1 MSSSIDEKI
10 VKMSLDNATFLS
22 KIKQT
27 VTSMGQAAQSANEVN
42 NVRMDGI
49 SNSLSNISSKF
60 TSFGVA
66 AATVVS
72 NLTSS
77 LVSLGVNMAKSVT
90 IEPMK
95 QGLSMYENKLKSI
108 QTILANTQGK
118 SNLGDVTKSLGDL
131 NDYANKTVYSF
142 EDMTTNMG
150 TFTAAGVDLD
160 TAQVAIKGIGNLA
173 AASGS
178 STQQA
183 GMAMY
188 QLSQAIASGKVGLQ
202 DWNSVVNAGM
212 GGKKFQTALQTTA
225 KSMGKNVDESK
236 SFRDSLQ
243 DGWLT
248 TDVLMSTLSDFSKDE
263 SMLKMATQSK
273 TFSDALDTIND
284 QMKTGWSDTWEAM
297 IGGYEEA
304 PKLWTAFANTIG
316 DMVGD
321 SAKRRNDLINNFNA
335 IGGRQVV
342 IESIGNAWKAA
353 TQLANLFT
361 QAMHEVFPPQTG
373 ETLKL
378 MADSILE
385 FTKGLS
391 MSEETANKVKTVFK
405 GLFSLLDIG
414 IRIIKMIG
422 KAILNMIPDGTG
434 SSILDMAAKLAELI
448 IKFDD
453 ALRFGTAFTD
463 GMGGITH
470 VGELFKGF
478 GSIVEGVFNGIVS
491 MLGKLSGVFKPLAEF
506 YTGMIDSIKKSLS
519 GLDMNDLFA
528 AGGIAAL
535 FSLSKSVKSIGD
547 VFDGAIDKFADKVTD
562 LLGIGKKLDSFFDTF
577 GTALEAFT
585 ASVNAKTLLEIAIAI
600 GIMAASVNMLSKLKF
615 VDISKG
621 LEVMVA
627 SMLILKGGFKALSSI
642 DLKGN
647 AFKSSVL
654 LTALSIAI
662 LNISVALNIIAAIDT
677 DKLGA
682 SLFALAGAVGIMV
695 GAIVIMSKINGKMA
709 TSAGSLVLLST
720 SIVILSGA
728 LAILSAI
735 DPIKIATGLG
745 AMAGMLV
752 ELALFIKVVNGS
764 KLNPLTAV
772 AVTILAAGLAEMS
785 IAVAAI
791 GFVNPAQLAVGLGAV
806 AVMLAEV
813 AIFSK
818 LVSGKGGSM
827 LLAAAGMVVLASAI
841 AILTP
846 PVILLGSVD
855 MATLGKGLL
864 FLGGALAIMV
874 ASLNLAKGTLG
885 AAIGIAA
892 VAISINLITPPLIA
906 LSHLSLQQLGI
917 GLLALAGA
925 FTIIGI
931 AGLVLSPIA
940 PVLII
945 FAGAIAAVGL
955 ALAGIGLLLTGFGA
969 ALTALGAMSAAAIG
983 IFIKNFGAILTGL
996 ETVIPQAVTLVGMFV
1011 VALAETIAKDAP
1023 KIADAALQL
1032 IRGLFQAIADN
1043 LGPIIELGGQI
1054 VYELIEG
1061 LSNVLPQ
1068 LIQAGVDLVTAF
1080 ISGLA
1085 DAIRNN
1091 GEQIVDA
1098 VLNLIESILEIVI
1111 DALARVVEVMFGW
1124 IPGIEGAADGI
1135 GTAGKEAL
1143 RDAFDIDEVGSEKS
1157 DGFVTGISSRN
1168 EAAGTAG
1175 TVLASSAKT
1184 GIESVAMDGSG
1195 FNAAGQYTTG
1205 LGSNTGGAGTAGS
1218 GLAGTAKSGVES
1230 ISMNGSGFN
1239 AAGQYTTGIGSMN
1252 GEANSAGSILA
1263 KSANGGAGAVN
1274 LNSAGSTAG
1283 AQYSSGVSSKTGDA
1297 NTAGDGLT
1305 KAAKKGTEG
1314 SSLHSAGSFLSSG
1327 FAKGI
1332 AAGATE
1338 AIRAAAD
1345 MASGAVDKVKSI
1357 LHIKSPSRV
1366 FKQIG
1371 RYVDEGFA
1379 IGIGDN
1385 TQMVMAKAT
1394 TMANATIDSVQST
1407 LTNAGSMEFE
1417 PTIRPIITDEDLRQS
1432 LNTATLDVTAKV
1444 DDVDTDGISRNV
1456 KMVDNGLLLQMA
1468 ALSTDIRNSQDALKS
1483 TLANA
1488 LEPVTG
1494 ILNAL
1499 KEHYGSNE
1507 PIYLTMNDRV
1517 VGSVFGPVIDQKQG
1531 STISLTK
1538 RGLAR

>member
-1 MSSSIDEKI
+1 MSMSIEEKM
-10 VKMSLDNATFLS
+10 VKMSLDNTTFLS

-27 VTSMGQAAQSANEVN
+27 VTSMSEATQSARQVN
-42 NVRMDGI
+42 DVRMDGI
-49 SNSLSNISSKF
+49 SNALSGLSSKF
-60 TSFGVA
+60 SAFGVA

-77 LVSLGVNMAKSVT
+77 LVSLGVNMVKSVT
-90 IEPMK
+90 VEPMK

-118 SNLGDVTKSLGDL
+118 SNLGDVVKSLGVL

-212 GGKKFQTALQTTA
+212 GGKKFQTALQDTA

-236 SFRDSLQ
+236 SFRESLQ

-248 TDVLMSTLSDFSKDE
+248 TDVLMSTLSAFSKDE

-321 SAKRRNDLINNFNA
+321 SAKRRNEIINTFNA

-342 IESIGNAWKAA
+342 IDSIGNAWKAA
-353 TQLANLFT
+353 TKVASLFT

-385 FTKGLS
+385 FTKGLT
-391 MSEETANKVKTVFK
+391 MSEETATKVKTIFK

-414 IRIIKMIG
+414 IRIVKMIG
-422 KAILNMIPDGTG
+422 KALLDMIPSGTG
-434 SSILDMAAKLAELI
+434 SSILDMAAKLGDLI

-470 VGELFKGF
+470 VGELFQGF
-478 GSIVEGVFNGIVS
+478 GNIVQSVFKGLMSLLGGVPDALKPIASFYEGLLNSFKKVV
-491 MLGKLSGVFKPLAEF
+491 GKLD
-506 YTGMIDSIKKSLS
+506 I
-519 GLDMNDLFA
+519 NDLFA
-528 AGGIAAL
+528 AGGIAGLVKLA
-535 FSLSKSVKSIGD
+535 KSIESIG
-547 VFDGAIDKFADKVTD
+547 GAFDKFIDSFTSKVTD
-562 LLGIGKKLDSFFDTF
+562 FLGIGDKVDSFFDTLGNSLKIF
-577 GTALEAFT
+577 TTA
-585 ASVNAKTLLEIAIAI
+585 VNARTLLEISTAI
-600 GIMAASVNMLSKLKF
+600 GIMAVSVNMLSKLNF
-615 VDISKG
+615 IDISKG
-621 LEVMVA
+621 LEVMVV
-627 SMLILKGGFKALSSI
+627 SMLVLNRGFKALSAI
-642 DLKGN
+642 DLKGS
-647 AFKSSVL
+647 AFKSSAL
-654 LTALSIAI
+654 LMGLSVAI
-662 LNISVALNIIAAIDT
+662 FNISVALKIVSSIDT
-677 DKLGA
+677 DKLA
-682 SLFALAGAVGIMV
+682 TSLFALAGAVGIMV
-695 GAIVIMSKINGKMA
+695 GAVVAMSKISGKMS
-709 TSAGSLVLLST
+709 TSAGSLMLLST

-728 LAILSAI
+728 LTVLSVI
-735 DPIKIATGLG
+735 DPVRIATGLG

-791 GFVNPAQLAVGLGAV
+791 GFINPAQLAVGLGAV
-806 AVMLAEV
+806 ATMLAEV

-827 LLAAAGMVVLASAI
+827 LLASAGMVVLASAI

-846 PVILLGSVD
+846 PLIILGSVD
-855 MATLGKGLL
+855 MSTLGKGLL

-885 AAIGIAA
+885 AAVGIAA

-906 LSHLSLQQLGI
+906 LSQLSLQQLGI

-931 AGLVLSPIA
+931 AGLVLGPVA
-940 PVLII
+940 PVLLI
-945 FAGAIAAVGL
+945 FAGAIAAVAL
-955 ALAGIGLLLTGFGA
+955 SLAGVGILLTGVA
-969 ALTALGAMSAAAIG
+969 AAITALGAVTAAGIAIIIQNLG
-983 IFIKNFGAILTGL
+983 SILKGL
-996 ETVIPQAVTLVGMFV
+996 QTIIPQAVTLVGAFV

-1032 IRGLFQAIADN
+1032 IRGLLQAISDN
-1043 LGPIIELGGQI
+1043 IYPIIVLGGDI
-1054 VYELIEG
+1054 VYKLIEG
-1061 LSNVLPQ
+1061 ISIVLPK
-1068 LIQAGVDLVTAF
+1068 LIDAGVDLIVAF
-1080 ISGLA
+1080 IGGLA
-1085 DAIRNN
+1085 SAIRDN
-1091 GEQIVDA
+1091 GEQIVDV
-1098 VLNLIESILEIVI
+1098 VLSLIESILEIVI
-1111 DALARVVEVMFGW
+1111 EALARVVEVMFGW
-1124 IPGIEGAADGI
+1124 IPGVKGAVEGI

-1143 RDAFDIDEVGSEKS
+1143 RSSFDIDEVANEKG
-1157 DGFVTGISSRN
+1157 DGFVTGIASKN
-1168 EAAGTAG
+1168 GAANTAG
-1175 TVLASSAKT
+1175 AGLGSSAKN
-1184 GIESVAMDGSG
+1184 GAGSIDFNPAGGAAGDG
-1195 FNAAGQYTTG
+1195 FNTGVGSKNGLAITAGAG
-1205 LGSNTGGAGTAGS
+1205 LGKSAKGGAGSIDLKPVGGAAGDGFNLGVGSKHGAANTAGS
-1218 GLAGTAKSGVES
+1218 GLTKS
-1230 ISMNGSGFN
+1230 
-1239 AAGQYTTGIGSMN
+1239 
-1252 GEANSAGSILA
+1252 
-1263 KSANGGAGAVN
+1263 
-1274 LNSAGSTAG
+1274 
-1283 AQYSSGVSSKTGDA
+1283 
-1297 NTAGDGLT
+1297 
-1305 KAAKKGTEG
+1305 AKKGADTG
-1314 SSLHSAGSFLSSG
+1314 SLHSSGSNLASG

-1332 AAGATE
+1332 ADGATG
-1338 AIRAAAD
+1338 AIEAAAS
-1345 MASGAVDKVKSI
+1345 MAKDAVSRVKGI
-1357 LHIKSPSRV
+1357 LGIKSPSRV
-1366 FKQIG
+1366 FKRIG
-1371 RYVDEGFA
+1371 RYIDEGLA

-1385 TQMVMAKAT
+1385 TGLVMTQAIDMSKL
-1394 TMANATIDSVQST
+1394 TIDAVRSNLDNMTDVPFS
-1407 LTNAGSMEFE
+1407 
-1417 PTIRPIITDEDLRQS
+1417 PTINPVITDDDLKHS
-1432 LNTATLDVTAKV
+1432 INNDSVDVTANV
-1444 DDVDTDGISRNV
+1444 TDVDSDGISRNV
-1456 KMVDNGLLLQMA
+1456 KMVDNGLLTQLST
-1468 ALSTDIRNSQDALKS
+1468 LSTDIRASQESLRTILDAKLD
-1483 TLANA
+1483 
-1488 LEPVTG
+1488 PVSG
-1494 ILNAL
+1494 ILDAL

-1507 PIYLTMNDRV
+1507 PIYLVMNDKV
-1517 VGSVFGPVIDQKQG
+1517 VGSVFGPVIDQTQG